1 MPTLFDLF
9 NQFDLYTVTDESSI
23 LYPPRCK
30 DLSREITL
38 LPLLQVSP
46 KGNGKLEK
54 TYRIKK
60 KNAETN
66 AQKLQQKI
74 ELLRLQLHHLA
85 NQKGF
90 LDQSVIELSQKL
102 DTYIV
107 LYQRLLSPDKK

>member
-9 NQFDLYTVTDESSI
+9 NQYDIYTFTDESSI
-23 LYPPRCK
+23 LYPPRYK

-38 LPLLQVSP
+38 LPLCRKSP
-46 KGNGKLEK
+46 KPNGEIEK
-54 TYRIKK
+54 THRIKK
-60 KNAETN
+60 KKDKTN

-74 ELLRLQLHHLA
+74 EFLRLQLHQLA
-85 NQKGF
+85 YQKGF

-107 LYQRLLSPDKK
+107 LYQRLISPNKE